1 MEAVFEFGS
10 MSAEVKDIIKK
21 AVGDGKEHERK
32 ELVSVIEREVKDKS
46 RLTPGIIAGALKTM
60 CANQEVEVVRRG
72 VYKIGR
78 PIGKVDLRRQVE
90 NILIRVQRELD
101 KVCTVNALHLEEAD
115 IDFLKRVKSISDSL
129 EADIWN
135 LIDERDSMVMAGESQ
150 ESTNV
155 ANEEFVEE
163 TVGMVQVAEM
173 QGVKP
178 ESKENDKSEPS
189 KLEKPADKK
198 AEPKVEPKDD
208 IKVADKLEPKE
219 KVKPEP
225 KVSGKP
231 EAKQQI
237 KSDAKPENK
246 KA

>member
-32 ELVSVIEREVKDKS
+32 ELVSIIEREVKDKS

-60 CANQEVEVVRRG
+60 CANQDVEVVRRG
-72 VYKIGR
+72 VYKLGR
-78 PIGKVDLRRQVE
+78 PIGKVDLRQQVE

-101 KVCTVNALHLEEAD
+101 KVCTVNALHLEDAD
-115 IDFLKRVKSISDSL
+115 IDFLKKVKGISDSL

-135 LIDERDSMVMAGESQ
+135 LIDERDSMVMAGENQ
-150 ESTNV
+150 ESTNMEP
-155 ANEEFVEE
+155 AKEM
-163 TVGMVQVAEM
+163 VGMDQVAVM
-173 QGVKP
+173 QDVKP
-178 ESKENDKSEPS
+178 EPKENDKPEPS
-189 KLEKPADKK
+189 KLEKLADKK
-198 AEPKVEPKDD
+198 PETQVEPKDG

-225 KVSGKP
+225 KVSGKSD
-231 EAKQQI
+231 AKQQV